1 MVVFWS
7 PFTHTRG
14 MNNLRIRR
22 FMPYILLC
30 IGGMLLLVC
39 IASLVLYMMPHR
51 STNLQH
57 TDTRTLSYKQAVA
70 AADKTSAADKKL
82 SDFDKGCESQL
93 YTHGKKVARSVVMF
107 HGVTAC
113 PKQYDEIAKTFY
125 NAGYNVYVP
134 LAPQHGTT
142 NNPEATADLT
152 LAELTSYVG
161 ESYSVAAGLGD
172 SVGFVGQSGGAA
184 LATWGAQY
192 IDGVSRLLVIS
203 PFYEISQDASPRW
216 QKPLLLSLYGM
227 NIAPDRIVQ
236 GFSARAL
243 AKYLILVENY
253 REDLTTKNLEHVAVV
268 TSANDTQIDLDVAHY
283 IPKTLAKNSK
293 ASFQQTRLAP
303 ELGIGH
309 DALSPSADGVKK
321 HQAQLNNLY
330 LSFYENREPAKEL

>member
-1 MVVFWS
+1 MN
-7 PFTHTRG
+7 TQKTR
-14 MNNLRIRR
+14 RIISTTLIVLATTLGLA
-22 FMPYILLC
+22 FIAFLIL
-30 IGGMLLLVC
+30 
-39 IASLVLYMMPHR
+39 YFMPHR
-51 STNLQH
+51 SSNLQQAE
-57 TDTRTLSYKQAVA
+57 TKKLSYEA
-70 AADKTSAADKKL
+70 ATKEAKKVSSTDKKL
-82 SDFDKGCESQL
+82 ADFDKGCESKL

-125 NAGYNVYVP
+125 DAGYNVYVP

-161 ESYSVAAGLGD
+161 DSYSIAAGLGD
-172 SVGFVGQSGGAA
+172 SVGFIGQSGGGDI
-184 LATWGAQY
+184 ATWGAQY

-203 PFYEISQDASPRW
+203 PFYEISHEASPRW

-227 NIAPDRIVQ
+227 NLAPDRIVQ
-236 GFSARAL
+236 DFSARSL

-253 REDLTTKNLEHVAVV
+253 REDLTAKNLDHVAVV
-268 TSANDTQIDLDVAHY
+268 TSALDTQIDLDVAHH
-283 IPKTLAKNSK
+283 IPQTLAKNSK

-309 DALSPSADGVKK
+309 DALSPTADGIKK
-321 HQAQLNNLY
+321 HQAQLSDLY